1 MKKMANTGKSG
12 GFGKQEPN
20 ASFRTS
26 AKNMLGDSAQNF
38 RSDSG
43 LAEMSLPE
51 LLEALRQEQ
60 QLAGDTSLPGES
72 DQQSKP

>member
-1 MKKMANTGKSG
+1 
-12 GFGKQEPN
+12 
-20 ASFRTS
+20 
-26 AKNMLGDSAQNF
+26 MLGDSAQNF